1 VRNSRR
7 RRRTAVHK
15 RSLSGAEEQE
25 VVVREDGKEVES
37 SDGEDLGL
45 LDLHSDNVA
54 DESRPEEHVSK
65 ITFGGRF
72 SRRRK

>member
-37 SDGEDLGL
+37 SDGEDLGY
-45 LDLHSDNVA
+45 VA